1 MYVNM
6 INTRIQPEE
15 KEEKE
20 KRGKLKST
28 KQSTQQAIYIK
39 KFKWPR
45 NLQDPKPVIKDK
57 QVKTEITF
65 LIYQIGKN
73 VIAWWFTG
81 SSGGVGKDITLVKKV
96 NLHILSRVSLDS
108 VYQSLKCFYPLTQQ
122 SIRNLPYKYI
132 SKMFIQKYLQK
143 GPLIFFTCNISKGS
157 IQLLLLNIWQ
167 LLK

>member
-6 INTRIQPEE
+6 INTRIEPEE

-73 VIAWWFTG
+73 VIAW
-81 SSGGVGKDITLVKKV
+81 
-96 NLHILSRVSLDS
+96 
-108 VYQSLKCFYPLTQQ
+108 
-122 SIRNLPYKYI
+122 
-132 SKMFIQKYLQK
+132 
-143 GPLIFFTCNISKGS
+143 
-157 IQLLLLNIWQ
+157 
-167 LLK
+167 